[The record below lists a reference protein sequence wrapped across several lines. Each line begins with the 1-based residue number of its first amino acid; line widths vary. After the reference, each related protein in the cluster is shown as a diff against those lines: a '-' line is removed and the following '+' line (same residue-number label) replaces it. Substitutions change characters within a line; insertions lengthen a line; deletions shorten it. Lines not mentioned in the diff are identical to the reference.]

1 MIKLE
6 NISKSYELSGEK
18 VTALDNINLEIKE
31 GEFVSIIGKSGSGKS
46 TMLNVLGMLDDWD
59 SGEYILD
66 GIKASDLKGN
76 EVAKIRNQK
85 MGFVYQNFNLLP
97 KLSAVENVALPLMYS
112 GKSNK
117 ENMKVAKEYLE
128 LVGLSDKIHNKPTQL
143 SGGQQQRV
151 AIARALVNKP
161 KILFADEPTGA
172 LDSKTSKDI
181 MSLIQRVWKE
191 QGITVIMVT
200 HDDSLAS
207 QAKLSSWVTIITV
220 IPCSFQTLGIKLII
234 SLLVLLS
241 NAPVGSSANIILGL

>member
-1 MIKLE
+1 MIKLKG
-6 NISKSYELSGEK
+6 ISKNYEISGEK
-18 VTALDNINLEIKE
+18 ITALDNINLEIKE

-66 GIKASDLKGN
+66 GIKASDLRGN

-128 LVGLSDKIHNKPTQL
+128 LVGLGDKIHNKPTQL

-181 MSLIQRVWKE
+181 MSLIQRVWRE

-200 HDDSLAS
+200 HDDGLAS
-207 QAKLSSWVTIITV
+207 QANRIIRV
-220 IPCSFQTLGIKLII
+220 SDGQI
-234 SLLVLLS
+234 VE
-241 NAPVGSSANIILGL
+241 

>member
-6 NISKSYELSGEK
+6 NIYKTYELSGEK
-18 VTALDNINLEIKE
+18 ITALDNINLEIKA

-46 TMLNVLGMLDDWD
+46 TMLNVLGMLDGWD

-85 MGFVYQNFNLLP
+85 MGFVYQNFNLLQ

-112 GKSNK
+112 GKSSK
-117 ENMKVAKEYLE
+117 ENMKIAKEYLD
-128 LVGLSDKIHNKPTQL
+128 LVGLSDKIYNKPTQL

-151 AIARALVNKP
+151 AIARALVNQP

-181 MSLIQRVWKE
+181 MSLIQRIWKE

-207 QAKLSSWVTIITV
+207 QANRIIRV
-220 IPCSFQTLGIKLII
+220 SDGK
-234 SLLVLLS
+234 
-241 NAPVGSSANIILGL
+241 ILE

>member
-6 NISKSYELSGEK
+6 NICKTYELSGEK
-18 VTALDNINLEIKE
+18 ISALDNINLEIKE

-66 GIKASDLKGN
+66 GVKTSDLKGN

-97 KLSAVENVALPLMYS
+97 KLTAVENVALPLMYS
-112 GKSNK
+112 KKSNK
-117 ENMKVAKEYLE
+117 DNIKLAKEYLE

-191 QGITVIMVT
+191 QGITIIMVT
-200 HDDSLAS
+200 HDDSLAN
-207 QAKLSSWVTIITV
+207 QANRIIRV
-220 IPCSFQTLGIKLII
+220 SDGK
-234 SLLVLLS
+234 
-241 NAPVGSSANIILGL
+241 IL

>member
-6 NISKSYELSGEK
+6 NICKSYELSGEK
-18 VTALDNINLEIKE
+18 VTALNNINLQIKE

-117 ENMKVAKEYLE
+117 ENIKHQF
-128 LVGLSDKIHNKPTQL
+128 I
-143 SGGQQQRV
+143 
-151 AIARALVNKP
+151 
-161 KILFADEPTGA
+161 
-172 LDSKTSKDI
+172 DSRTFP
-181 MSLIQRVWKE
+181 E
-191 QGITVIMVT
+191 
-200 HDDSLAS
+200 
-207 QAKLSSWVTIITV
+207 
-220 IPCSFQTLGIKLII
+220 C
-234 SLLVLLS
+234 
-241 NAPVGSSANIILGL
+241 

>member
-6 NISKSYELSGEK
+6 NICKTYELSGEK
-18 VTALDNINLEIKE
+18 IYALDNINLEIKE

-66 GIKASDLKGN
+66 GVKTSDLKGN

-97 KLSAVENVALPLMYS
+97 KLTAVENVALPLMYS
-112 GKSNK
+112 KKSNK
-117 ENMKVAKEYLE
+117 DNIKLAKEYLE

-191 QGITVIMVT
+191 QGITIIMVT
-200 HDDSLAS
+200 HDDSLAN
-207 QAKLSSWVTIITV
+207 QANRIIRV
-220 IPCSFQTLGIKLII
+220 SDGK
-234 SLLVLLS
+234 
-241 NAPVGSSANIILGL
+241 IL

>member
-6 NISKSYELSGEK
+6 NICKTYELSGEK
-18 VTALDNINLEIKE
+18 ISALNNINLEIKE

-112 GKSNK
+112 GKNNK
-117 ENMKVAKEYLE
+117 DNIKKAKEYLE

-151 AIARALVNKP
+151 AIARALINNP

-181 MSLIQRVWKE
+181 MNLIQRVWKE

-207 QAKLSSWVTIITV
+207 QANRIIRV
-220 IPCSFQTLGIKLII
+220 ADGK
-234 SLLVLLS
+234 
-241 NAPVGSSANIILGL
+241 ILE

>member
-6 NISKSYELSGEK
+6 NIYKTYELSGEK
-18 VTALDNINLEIKE
+18 ITALDNINLEIKE

-117 ENMKVAKEYLE
+117 ENMKVAKEYLD

-151 AIARALVNKP
+151 AIARALVNQP

-207 QAKLSSWVTIITV
+207 QANRIIRV
-220 IPCSFQTLGIKLII
+220 SDGK
-234 SLLVLLS
+234 
-241 NAPVGSSANIILGL
+241 ILE

>member
-6 NISKSYELSGEK
+6 NICKSYEISGEK
-18 VTALDNINLEIKE
+18 VTALNNINLQIKE

-117 ENMKVAKEYLE
+117 ENIKVAKEYLD

-161 KILFADEPTGA
+161 KILFADEPTGS

-200 HDDSLAS
+200 HDDGLAS
-207 QAKLSSWVTIITV
+207 QANRIIRV
-220 IPCSFQTLGIKLII
+220 SDGK
-234 SLLVLLS
+234 
-241 NAPVGSSANIILGL
+241 ILE

>member
-6 NISKSYELSGEK
+6 NIYKTYELSGEK
-18 VTALDNINLEIKE
+18 ITALDNINLEIKE

-117 ENMKVAKEYLE
+117 ENMKVAKEYLD

-207 QAKLSSWVTIITV
+207 QANRIIRV
-220 IPCSFQTLGIKLII
+220 SDGK
-234 SLLVLLS
+234 
-241 NAPVGSSANIILGL
+241 ILE

>member
-6 NISKSYELSGEK
+6 NICKSYNLSGDTI
-18 VTALDNINLEIKE
+18 TALDNINVEIKE

-76 EVAKIRNQK
+76 EVAKIRNKK

-112 GKSNK
+112 GNSSKDNIK
-117 ENMKVAKEYLE
+117 IAKEYLE
-128 LVGLSDKIHNKPTQL
+128 LVGLADKIHNKPTQL

-181 MSLIQRVWKE
+181 MKLIQTVWKE

-200 HDDSLAS
+200 HDDGLAN
-207 QAKLSSWVTIITV
+207 QANRIIRV
-220 IPCSFQTLGIKLII
+220 VDGK
-234 SLLVLLS
+234 
-241 NAPVGSSANIILGL
+241 ILE

>member
-6 NISKSYELSGEK
+6 NICKSYNLSGDTI
-18 VTALDNINLEIKE
+18 TALDNINLEIKE

-76 EVAKIRNQK
+76 EVAKIRNKK

-112 GKSNK
+112 GNSSKDNIK
-117 ENMKVAKEYLE
+117 IAKEYLE
-128 LVGLSDKIHNKPTQL
+128 LVGLADKIYNKPTQL

-181 MSLIQRVWKE
+181 MKLIQTVWKE

-200 HDDSLAS
+200 HDDGLAN
-207 QAKLSSWVTIITV
+207 QANRIIRV
-220 IPCSFQTLGIKLII
+220 VDGK
-234 SLLVLLS
+234 
-241 NAPVGSSANIILGL
+241 ILE

>member
-6 NISKSYELSGEK
+6 NICKSYNLSGDTI
-18 VTALDNINLEIKE
+18 TALDNINLEIKE

-76 EVAKIRNQK
+76 EVAKIRNKK

-112 GKSNK
+112 GNSSKDNIK
-117 ENMKVAKEYLE
+117 IAKEYLE
-128 LVGLSDKIHNKPTQL
+128 LVGLADKIHNKPTQL

-181 MSLIQRVWKE
+181 MKLIQTVWKE

-200 HDDSLAS
+200 HDDGLAN
-207 QAKLSSWVTIITV
+207 QANRIIRV
-220 IPCSFQTLGIKLII
+220 VDGK
-234 SLLVLLS
+234 
-241 NAPVGSSANIILGL
+241 ILE

>member
-6 NISKSYELSGEK
+6 NICKTYELSGEK
-18 VTALDNINLEIKE
+18 ISALDNINLEIKE

-97 KLSAVENVALPLMYS
+97 KLSAMENVALPLMYS

-117 ENMKVAKEYLE
+117 ENMKIAKEYLD

-181 MSLIQRVWKE
+181 MSLIQRVWRE

-200 HDDSLAS
+200 HDDGLAN
-207 QAKLSSWVTIITV
+207 QANRIIRV
-220 IPCSFQTLGIKLII
+220 SDGK
-234 SLLVLLS
+234 
-241 NAPVGSSANIILGL
+241 ILE

>member
-6 NISKSYELSGEK
+6 NICKTYELSGEK
-18 VTALDNINLEIKE
+18 ISALDNINLEIKE

-66 GIKASDLKGN
+66 GVKTSDLKGN

-97 KLSAVENVALPLMYS
+97 KLTAVENVALPLMYS
-112 GKSNK
+112 KKSNK
-117 ENMKVAKEYLE
+117 DNIKLAKEYLE

-181 MSLIQRVWKE
+181 MRLIQRVWKE

-200 HDDSLAS
+200 HDDSLAN
-207 QAKLSSWVTIITV
+207 QANRIIRV
-220 IPCSFQTLGIKLII
+220 SDGK
-234 SLLVLLS
+234 
-241 NAPVGSSANIILGL
+241 IL

>member
-6 NISKSYELSGEK
+6 NIYKTYELSGEK
-18 VTALDNINLEIKE
+18 ITALDNINLEIKA

-46 TMLNVLGMLDDWD
+46 TMLNVLGMLDGWD

-85 MGFVYQNFNLLP
+85 MGFVYQNFNLLQ

-112 GKSNK
+112 GQSSK
-117 ENMKVAKEYLE
+117 ENMKIAKEYLD
-128 LVGLSDKIHNKPTQL
+128 LVGLSDKIYNKPTQL

-151 AIARALVNKP
+151 AIARALVNQP

-181 MSLIQRVWKE
+181 MSLIQRIWKE

-207 QAKLSSWVTIITV
+207 QANRIIRV
-220 IPCSFQTLGIKLII
+220 SDGK
-234 SLLVLLS
+234 
-241 NAPVGSSANIILGL
+241 ILE

>member
-1 MIKLE
+1 MIKLK

-18 VTALDNINLEIKE
+18 ITALDNINLEIKE

-66 GIKASDLKGN
+66 GINASDLKGN

-200 HDDSLAS
+200 HDDGLAN
-207 QAKLSSWVTIITV
+207 QANRIIRV
-220 IPCSFQTLGIKLII
+220 SDGK
-234 SLLVLLS
+234 
-241 NAPVGSSANIILGL
+241 ILE